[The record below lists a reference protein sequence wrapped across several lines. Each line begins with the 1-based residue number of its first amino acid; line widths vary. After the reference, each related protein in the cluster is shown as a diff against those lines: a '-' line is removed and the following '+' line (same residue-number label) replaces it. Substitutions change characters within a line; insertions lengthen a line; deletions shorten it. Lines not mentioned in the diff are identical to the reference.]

1 MPFQTRKK
9 CQNYPDPLIFFSNRK
24 VSKLPKPSLSITY
37 HQSFNKS
44 NLLVKNIGF
53 RRNLTFCCI
62 SVQIFNSL
70 NRLKLIFVGFT
81 RKSEKSG
88 QYYWSSSRIS
98 SKSVKITQTPW
109 YFSNGQKVSK
119 LRGPVKITRT
129 QDYANP
135 TVQLYISG
143 LKCCIKPIY
152 RGITGYYEIRS
163 DSLRTKWLSAV

>member
-1 MPFQTRKK
+1 MILPFQTRKK
-9 CQNYPDPLIFFSNRK
+9 CQNYLDLSKLPRPPNFFSNRK

-129 QDYANP
+129 QDYTNP
-135 TVQLYISG
+135 TVILEAPEQPIIEASKVGLQLTDSVA
-143 LKCCIKPIY
+143 
-152 RGITGYYEIRS
+152 RS
-163 DSLRTKWLSAV
+163 YF

>member
-1 MPFQTRKK
+1 MNRTNLFIFLNFEWLIDFIQGLYSRVRVILPFQTRKR
-9 CQNYPDPLIFFSNRK
+9 CQNYLYLSQLPRPPIFFSNRK

-81 RKSEKSG
+81 RKSVKSG
-88 QYYWSSSRIS
+88 QYYWNLSRI
-98 SKSVKITQTPW
+98 
-109 YFSNGQKVSK
+109 
-119 LRGPVKITRT
+119 L
-129 QDYANP
+129 
-135 TVQLYISG
+135 
-143 LKCCIKPIY
+143 
-152 RGITGYYEIRS
+152 
-163 DSLRTKWLSAV
+163 

>member
-1 MPFQTRKK
+1 M
-9 CQNYPDPLIFFSNRK
+9 
-24 VSKLPKPSLSITY
+24 SKLPKPSLSITY

-135 TVQLYISG
+135 TVLWQEWVIVLCVLMTSHNRIFTDFNLGFYETHVHQMNSTQLKG
-143 LKCCIKPIY
+143 
-152 RGITGYYEIRS
+152 
-163 DSLRTKWLSAV
+163 V

>member
-1 MPFQTRKK
+1 M
-9 CQNYPDPLIFFSNRK
+9 
-24 VSKLPKPSLSITY
+24 SKLPKPSLSITY

-135 TVQLYISG
+135 TVLCYAFEVMQISTILYIFDAKG
-143 LKCCIKPIY
+143 VIKFGQNKVTLLTQPVNW
-152 RGITGYYEIRS
+152 RLL
-163 DSLRTKWLSAV
+163 DRTHRVY